1 MKTNADK
8 RACVRHSYTVPI
20 VFSYFN
26 KKHCIEA
33 RTLNYCARGMCL
45 KSYFSVHP
53 GATIYIR
60 LTKYYP
66 NGSFQNGFEIL
77 STIRL
82 AEVKWCREIL
92 DLNESFYEIGVKY
105 YELEY

>member
-1 MKTNADK
+1 MEKDADK

-26 KKHCIEA
+26 NEHCIEA
-33 RTLNYCARGMCL
+33 RTLNYCAGGMCFI
-45 KSYFSVHP
+45 SYFSVRP

-60 LTKYYP
+60 VTKYYP
-66 NGSFQNGFEIL
+66 NGSLQNGFEIL

-92 DLNESFYEIGVKY
+92 DLNEIFYEIGVKY